1 MGLDRKI
8 ESMTHSL
15 NLRMCGAPQKVW
27 GTRPANSRDAAAA
40 WPSFLA
46 FRFQGPGFWAW
57 PCPRARHAKASGSES
72 FLQNRLFRRRF
83 SLPDRC
89 LHFERPLRGATDG
102 LFVGNP
108 YFSSSGRTGREDPQ
122 PDTNPSQMWLAVKSV
137 SVSNC
142 EGKQKARKLPLRGV
156 WGVNPTVNPS

>member
-1 MGLDRKI
+1 MGRPK
-8 ESMTHSL
+8 
-15 NLRMCGAPQKVW
+15 RFGAPGPQIP
-27 GTRPANSRDAAAA
+27 GTRQLLGHRF
-40 WPSFLA
+40 WPLD
-46 FRFQGPGFWAW
+46 FRAQGFWAW

-122 PDTNPSQMWLAVKSV
+122 PDTNPSQMWLAVKSL